1 MKKKKILTFK
11 ELFKIILLNTIKCN
25 INDYYQSLY
34 HNFLISCIIITN
46 LITLGVCTF
55 LQEQPGEEK
64 DKELDD
70 DEDRRNPAY
79 VPRRGAFYEHDTRI
93 TEDTEKEQQRL
104 A

>member
-1 MKKKKILTFK
+1 M
-11 ELFKIILLNTIKCN
+11 
-25 INDYYQSLY
+25 
-34 HNFLISCIIITN
+34 
-46 LITLGVCTF
+46 CTF

-93 TEDTEKEQQRL
+93 TEDAEKEQQRL